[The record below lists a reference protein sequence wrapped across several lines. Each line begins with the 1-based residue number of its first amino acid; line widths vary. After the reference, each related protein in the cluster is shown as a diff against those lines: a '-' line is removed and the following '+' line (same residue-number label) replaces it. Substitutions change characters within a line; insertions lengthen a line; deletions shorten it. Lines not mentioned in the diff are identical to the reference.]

1 MRCEG
6 RGGEDCF
13 GLRESYGL
21 RPNNFCILKSSDA
34 DLQRFHVF
42 MSGSTLIL
50 GVSSVPLIQNP
61 GVNAEAP
68 RLEGR
73 SLTASDSDL
82 SSVVSTAKWVVS
94 ISLSITVACQT
105 GIALLS
111 RSLDTKGSL
120 KISNR
125 YVRLLPRLVLVA
137 IVMCVPID
145 QRMVASSFMGIVV
158 SLLLICMFWEWI
170 VSLESDGGFFEP

>member
-1 MRCEG
+1 
-6 RGGEDCF
+6 
-13 GLRESYGL
+13 
-21 RPNNFCILKSSDA
+21 
-34 DLQRFHVF
+34 

-61 GVNAEAP
+61 SVNAEAP
-68 RLEGR
+68 RIEDPR
-73 SLTASDSDL
+73 FNASDSDL
-82 SSVVSTAKWVVS
+82 SPVIGTAKWAVS

-111 RSLDTKGSL
+111 RSLDRKGSL

-125 YVRLLPRLVLVA
+125 YVRLLPRLILVA
-137 IVMCVPID
+137 IVMCLPID
-145 QRMVASSFMGIVV
+145 KRMIASSFMAIVV
-158 SLLLICMFWEWI
+158 SMLLICMFWEWI